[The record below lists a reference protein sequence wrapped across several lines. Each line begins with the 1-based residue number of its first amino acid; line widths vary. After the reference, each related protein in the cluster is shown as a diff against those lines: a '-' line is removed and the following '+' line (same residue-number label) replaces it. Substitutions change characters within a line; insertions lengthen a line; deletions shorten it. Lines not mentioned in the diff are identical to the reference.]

1 VYAREVRAAVQRA
14 GFDPERFIA
23 MHMKLGSWVDVEST
37 ALRGD
42 N

>member
-1 VYAREVRAAVQRA
+1 MASSTAATTFSV
-14 GFDPERFIA
+14 IA
-23 MHMKLGSWVDVEST
+23 MHMKLGSWVDIERI